1 MSAPSKLSK
10 NTFDDG
16 FFTAIAIGVILFCLF
31 TAMILI
37 GIF

>member
-1 MSAPSKLSK
+1 MSSPSKLSR

-16 FFTAIAIGVILFCLF
+16 FFISMAIITVLFCLF
-31 TAMILI
+31 TALILI